1 MKHALRK
8 YITPCG
14 SALFMVVSTMAALIV
29 LVTAMYMSV
38 LSSRQVQYAIFDQEQ
53 AYVSSS
59 TIADGLRAYLAKDK
73 NSALAK
79 LLTDESKMAVGDKYY
94 TDGNGF
100 ASFGAGTKPDTTLGA
115 YDVVI
120 TRLNDEK
127 INDNDYF
134 VFDFEVTASEN
145 GAVETTHTL
154 VTYPKSVVGL
164 PPLIKDFFAATGY
177 TPNDVTPGG
186 GTFTE
191 SMRFD
196 AEYTMFTKP
205 KGFDSQALTIDTDM
219 TCAGSVVFDHKTAN
233 PVAATD
239 TLEWY
244 IGNNFYIRSQPDK
257 FDLGGKN
264 GQMDKAENEE
274 HGKIVIGGDFEMA
287 QAGYFQIGAP
297 DKYTDV
303 YVLGNCYIGSLKL
316 YGNLYVA
323 GDVTFINSTWNEM
336 GQSGLGKFYI
346 DGNVYARDGV
356 TVHIN
361 GKGET
366 QDSLD
371 EAKKYGRWADIQ
383 DDDYFLTSEEIKDKL
398 NKEIGSNTFY
408 NWQIKDDEFVQDSK
422 GNPKKVDINFDL
434 SNGNYVQEINENVV
448 IGKITSI
455 GNNVDAATIVIDT
468 GDEGDVRILR
478 VSANCADGESFSW
491 CPETVLEGRKM
502 NILTKGKGTLVID
515 VPEGVRYQATDQ
527 EFFGHMGW
535 YFLCGG
541 KLATKGGAEYFDRNG
556 LVLNDP
562 DTAIIS
568 PNKLIH
574 TTCSDCE
581 YTTGDDGDGYGMYY
595 VCTKHPDHYTKHYYL
610 NEEPDSCIC
619 EGHLD
624 TDKVTSY
631 ANSKSINLNYHGEEQ
646 MPNVNIYVISSKES
660 ADIQFGGD
668 NVMNNAYYGYV
679 YAPYMTYVD
688 KGSGG
693 GVKIV
698 GGLIVSDYVITGYYR
713 YVHCLPTMPISDIML
728 KCGVQF
734 TTDNALQAGGS
745 RAWRVFG
752 M

>member
-38 LSSRQVQYAIFDQEQ
+38 LSSRQVQYATFDQEQ
-53 AYVSSS
+53 AYVASS
-59 TIADGLRAYLAKDK
+59 TIADGLRAYLAKEGK
-73 NSALAK
+73 NGATVKK
-79 LLTDESKMAVGDKYY
+79 LTKMEVGDVYS

-100 ASFGAGTKPDTTLGA
+100 ASFDAGTTPDTVLGA
-115 YDVVI
+115 YDATI
-120 TRLNDEK
+120 TRLGDET
-127 INDNDYF
+127 IGTADYF
-134 VFDFEVTASEN
+134 VFDIAVTVSEN

-154 VTYPKSVVGL
+154 VTYPKKTDGT
-164 PPLIKDFFAATGY
+164 PPVIKDFFAATGY

-205 KGFDSQALTIDTDM
+205 KGFDSQALSIDTDM
-219 TCAGSVVFDHKTAN
+219 VCAGSVVFDHKSAN
-233 PVAATD
+233 PVQASD

-244 IGNNFYIRSQPDK
+244 VGNNFYVRSQPDK

-264 GQMDKAENEE
+264 GQMTKAEDEQ
-274 HGKIVIGGDFEMA
+274 HGKIVIGGDFEM
-287 QAGYFQIGAP
+287 GRINNCQIGAP

-303 YVLGNCYIGSLKL
+303 YVLGNCYIGSLKI

-323 GDVTFINSTWNEM
+323 GDVIFINSNWNEM
-336 GQSGLGKFYI
+336 GVKGYGKYYI

-356 TVHIN
+356 TVHLN
-361 GKGET
+361 GQNKTE
-366 QDSLD
+366 DSLE
-371 EAKKYGRWADIQ
+371 EAKQFGRWADIQ
-383 DDDYFLTSEEIKDKL
+383 DDEYFLTSTEIAEKL
-398 NKEIGSNTFY
+398 NRAIGTNTFY
-408 NWQIKDDEFVQDSK
+408 NWTIDDDEFVQDAK
-422 GNPKKVDINFDL
+422 GNPKKIDINFQM
-434 SNGNYVQEINENVV
+434 SGESPKFVYEINENVV
-448 IGKITSI
+448 IGKIKST
-455 GNNVDAATIVIDT
+455 GNYVDAATIVIDT

-491 CPETVLEGRKM
+491 CPETVLDGRKM
-502 NILTKGKGTLVID
+502 NVLTKGKGTLVID

-535 YFLCGG
+535 FFLSGG
-541 KLATKGGAEYFDRNG
+541 KLATNSGSEYFDRRSFE
-556 LVLNDP
+556 LNNP
-562 DTAIIS
+562 DTGFIK
-568 PNKLIH
+568 PNNLIH
-574 TTCSDCE
+574 TTCSNCE
-581 YTTGDDGDGYGMYY
+581 YTTGTDDSGEYY
-595 VCTKHPDHYTKHYYL
+595 QCTKHPDHYTKHYGL
-610 NEEPDSCIC
+610 EEAPTSCIC
-619 EGHLD
+619 AGHLD

-631 ANSKSINLNYHGEEQ
+631 ANSKGISLDYHGEEQ

-668 NVMNNAYYGYV
+668 NVMNNIYYGYV

-688 KGSGG
+688 KGFGG

-713 YVHCLPTMPISDIML
+713 YVHCLPTLPISDVMQ

-734 TTDNALQAGGS
+734 TDDWMLDYGGS